1 MFDIITSILSSLGAV
16 GVFLL
21 MLAENVFPPI
31 PSEVILPLAGYT
43 AAQGRGSLLG
53 VVIAGTLGS
62 AAGAVL
68 WYYVGRWIGIDRLKR
83 FASRH
88 GRWLTLTPDEV
99 DHVDRWFDRYGRW
112 AVLFGRIVPGVRT
125 LISVP
130 AGVSGMP
137 LVPFLLSTFAGS
149 AIWTMILVMAGYEL
163 GERYSQVASIIE
175 PASNAVLALAVI
187 WYLWR
192 VATFGR
198 SRRQSDHHR

>member
-1 MFDIITSILSSLGAV
+1 
-16 GVFLL
+16 

-43 AAQGRGSLLG
+43 AAQGRGSLW
-53 VVIAGTLGS
+53 VVAIAGTLGS

-83 FASRH
+83 FAARH
-88 GRWLTLTPDEV
+88 GRWLTLTPVEV
-99 DHVDRWFDRYGRW
+99 DHVDRWFDRYGRR
-112 AVLFGRIVPGVRT
+112 AVLFGRMVPGVRT

-137 LVPFLLSTFAGS
+137 LGPFLVSTLAGS
-149 AIWTMILVMAGYEL
+149 AIWTVILVLAGYEL
-163 GERYSQVASIIE
+163 GERYSQVASVIE
-175 PASNAVLALAVI
+175 PISNAVLALAAI

-192 VATFGR
+192 VAMFGR
-198 SRRQSDHHR
+198 SRDGH

>member
-1 MFDIITSILSSLGAV
+1 MFDIITSILASLGGL

-43 AAQGRGSLLG
+43 AAQGRGSLW
-53 VVIAGTLGS
+53 VVAIAGTLGS

-88 GRWLTLTPDEV
+88 GRWLTLTPGEV

-112 AVLFGRIVPGVRT
+112 AVLFGRMVPGVNRRPKRT
-125 LISVP
+125 PYRRAKGTPFVEQRNGYDGRTVR
-130 AGVSGMP
+130 AGCGV
-137 LVPFLLSTFAGS
+137 
-149 AIWTMILVMAGYEL
+149 
-163 GERYSQVASIIE
+163 
-175 PASNAVLALAVI
+175 
-187 WYLWR
+187 
-192 VATFGR
+192 GR
-198 SRRQSDHHR
+198 A